1 MSTPGTTLE
10 HEMHELAPHILVAR
24 ARACVLMLIISDAL
38 SVLAIIVGGGYL
50 SALNTENQFRIAGDH
65 PPAFLPGLLVAIV
78 LVLSGLAY
86 FWWERSNIRQ
96 RAATQGTN
104 QQIFFLLSWVFMI
117 VAMVV
122 QFVISFTLN
131 RGYSTPYHAYES
143 VITLLTWF
151 TAIHLLLTAFIGLL
165 LSGRIMRGRI
175 AGHEYVVEVTGY
187 WWYYTVVAS
196 LVLWLFALLLA

>member
-10 HEMHELAPHILVAR
+10 HETHELAPHIRVAR
-24 ARACVLMLIISDAL
+24 ARAGVLMLIISDAL
-38 SVLAIIVGGGYL
+38 AVLAIIVGGGYL

-86 FWWERSNIRQ
+86 YWWERNIRQ
-96 RAATQGTN
+96 RAGTQSAN

-122 QFVISFTLN
+122 QFVISITLN
-131 RGYSTPYHAYES
+131 RGYSTPYDAYES

-196 LVLWLFALLLA
+196 LVMWLFALLLA